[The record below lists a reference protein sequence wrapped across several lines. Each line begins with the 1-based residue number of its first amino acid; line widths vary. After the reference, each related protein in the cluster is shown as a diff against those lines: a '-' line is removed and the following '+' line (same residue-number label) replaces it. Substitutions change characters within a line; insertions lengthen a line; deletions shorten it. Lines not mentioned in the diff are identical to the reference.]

1 MPSSSPETASG
12 KPAIN
17 WEAIEAQAN
26 FKSLIKKKVAFIVPC
41 TVFFLAYYLAL
52 PVLAGYMPGLM
63 KTKVF
68 GEVNIA
74 YLFALSQ
81 FFMAWIMAF
90 LYVRAASQWDKA
102 AAEVLAEAKL

>member
-12 KPAIN
+12 KPIN
-17 WEAIEAQAN
+17 WEAIEAQEN

-41 TVFFLAYYLAL
+41 TVFFLVYYLAL
-52 PVLAGYMPGLM
+52 PVLAGYLPGLM
-63 KTKVF
+63 KTKVI
-68 GEVNIA
+68 GEVNVA
-74 YLFALSQ
+74 YLFAFSQ
-81 FFMAWIMAF
+81 FFMAWVMAF

>member
-1 MPSSSPETASG
+1 MPSPSPSSASET
-12 KPAIN
+12 KPIN
-17 WEAIEAQAN
+17 WEAIEAQAS
-26 FKSLIKKKVAFIVPC
+26 FQALLKKKVAFIAPC

-52 PVLAGYMPGLM
+52 PILVGYFPKMM
-63 KTKVF
+63 ETKVL
-68 GEVNIA
+68 GEVNVA

-102 AAEVLAEAKL
+102 AAAVLAEAKV